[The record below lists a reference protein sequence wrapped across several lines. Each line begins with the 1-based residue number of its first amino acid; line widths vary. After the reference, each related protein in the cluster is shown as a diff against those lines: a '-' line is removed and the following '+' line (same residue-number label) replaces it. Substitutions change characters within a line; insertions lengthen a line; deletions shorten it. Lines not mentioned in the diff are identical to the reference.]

1 MNAPSLRQPLQRLV
15 AAISVYLDRQVLVV
29 TLLGFS
35 AGLPLALT
43 TSTLMLWMTD
53 VGVDLT
59 TVGLYALAGLPYTLK
74 FLWAPLVDA
83 WRIPV
88 LSRLLGRRR
97 GWLIFTQLLL
107 IAAIVVLGGLDPLN
121 APLLIALAAVFV
133 AAVSATQDIVID
145 AFRVESLGIDQQ
157 AAGVGGYVMAYRL
170 ALLVSSAG
178 VVGVVGF
185 LEATGMATETVWFYG
200 YAGAAGL
207 IVLGM
212 AAVVAGREPRLPES
226 ADPET
231 ATAAPTAARPL
242 VVAVAAFA
250 DMFKMPMAA
259 AVLLFVLLFR
269 FTDAFAGIMIG
280 PFVIDMGYDKQAY
293 AAIVKGLGTGAVIAG
308 GLIGGVI
315 AKTLPLTTSLW
326 IAGILQATTNL
337 VFSWIALQGVDH
349 TALALGIVVDNVAS
363 GIATVIFIAYLSSL
377 CANPLH
383 TATQFALLTAL
394 ASTGRTVLS
403 ASAGAVADSVGW
415 FWFFGVSAL
424 VGVPALI
431 LLAWL
436 QSRGHFDPV
445 ELKVELDFDSA
456 IQGEPEPAAVRP
468 AGAP

>member
-1 MNAPSLRQPLQRLV
+1 MNSATLTQPLHRL
-15 AAISVYLDRQVLVV
+15 AAAVSVYLERQVLVV

-74 FLWAPLVDA
+74 FLWAPFVDA
-83 WRIPV
+83 WRVPV
-88 LSRLLGRRR
+88 LSGLLGRRR
-97 GWLIFTQLLL
+97 GWLILTQLLL
-107 IAAIVVLGGLDPLN
+107 IAAIVMLGGLDPLQS
-121 APLLIALAAVFV
+121 PLLIAAAAVFV
-133 AAVSATQDIVID
+133 ATISATQDIVID
-145 AFRVESLGIDQQ
+145 AFRVESLGTDQQ

-185 LEATGMATETVWFYG
+185 LEATGMPTETVWFYG
-200 YAGAAGL
+200 YAAAATL

-212 AAVVAGREPRLPES
+212 AAVMAGREPALPEEAAPES
-226 ADPET
+226 ATE
-231 ATAAPTAARPL
+231 APSPARPL
-242 VVAVAAFA
+242 VVAIRALG
-250 DMFKMPMAA
+250 DMFTMPMAA
-259 AVLLFVLLFR
+259 TVLGFVLLFR

-308 GLIGGVI
+308 GLIGGI
-315 AKTLPLTTSLW
+315 LAKALPLTTTLW
-326 IAGILQATTNL
+326 IAGILQAVTNL
-337 VFSWIALQGVDH
+337 VFSWIALQGVDN

-363 GIATVIFIAYLSSL
+363 GIATVIFIAYLSTL

-403 ASAGAVADSVGW
+403 ASAGAAADTVGW
-415 FWFFGVSAL
+415 FWFFGLSAL
-424 VGVPALI
+424 VGLPALV

-436 QSRGHFDPV
+436 QARGHFRAIEV
-445 ELKVELDFDSA
+445 ESKPE
-456 IQGEPEPAAVRP
+456 GEAGEVRL

>member
-1 MNAPSLRQPLQRLV
+1 MEDMTSATLTRPLHRLA
-15 AAISVYLDRQVLVV
+15 AAISVYLERQVLVV

-83 WRIPV
+83 WRVPV
-88 LSRLLGRRR
+88 LSSLLGRRR

-107 IAAIVVLGGLDPLN
+107 MAAIVLLGRLDPLA
-121 APLLIALAAVFV
+121 APLLIAAAAVFV
-133 AAVSATQDIVID
+133 ATVSATQDIVID
-145 AFRVESLGIDQQ
+145 AYRVESLSIDQQ
-157 AAGVGGYVMAYRL
+157 AAGVGGYVMAYRI

-178 VVGVVGF
+178 VVGLVGF
-185 LEATGMATETVWFYG
+185 LEAAGIPTGTVWFYG
-200 YAGAAGL
+200 YVAAAGL

-212 AAVVAGREPRLPES
+212 AAVLVGHEPALPEDE
-226 ADPET
+226 APKT
-231 ATAAPTAARPL
+231 ATAAASAARPL
-242 VVAVAAFA
+242 VVAVKALGA
-250 DMFKMPMAA
+250 MFTMPMAA
-259 AVLLFVLLFR
+259 SVLLFVLLFR

-280 PFVIDMGYDKQAY
+280 PFVIDIGYDKQAY
-293 AAIVKGLGTGAVIAG
+293 AAIVKGLGTGAVLAG
-308 GLIGGVI
+308 GLIGGI
-315 AKTLPLTTSLW
+315 LAKALPLTTSLW
-326 IAGILQATTNL
+326 IAGILQMTTNL
-337 VFSWIALQGVDH
+337 VFSWISLQGVDNS
-349 TALALGIVVDNVAS
+349 ALALGIVVDNVAS

-377 CANPLH
+377 CSNPLH

-403 ASAGAVADSVGW
+403 ASAGWAADTFGW

-424 VGVPALI
+424 VGVPALV

-436 QSRGHFDPV
+436 QLRGHFHPI
-445 ELKVELDFDSA
+445 EAEREA
-456 IQGEPEPAAVRP
+456 ETEAAAVRP

>member
-1 MNAPSLRQPLQRLV
+1 MSSPSQPPSLERLV
-15 AAISVYLDRQVLVV
+15 AALAVYFEPQVLVV

-74 FLWAPLVDA
+74 FLWAPFVDA

-97 GWLIFTQLLL
+97 GWLIFTQVLL
-107 IAAIVVLGGLDPLN
+107 IAAIVLLGGLDPMES
-121 APLLIALAAVFV
+121 PWLIALAALFV

-145 AFRVESLGIDQQ
+145 AYRVESLGPDQQ

-178 VVGVVGF
+178 VVGAVGI
-185 LEATGMATETVWFYG
+185 LEARGVPAASVWFYG
-200 YAGAAGL
+200 YAAASGL
-207 IVLGM
+207 ILLGM
-212 AAVVAGREPRLPES
+212 AAVLAGREPRLPES
-226 ADPET
+226 AAPE
-231 ATAAPTAARPL
+231 AAAPSAARPL
-242 VVAVAAFA
+242 VVAIKALGA
-250 DMFKMPMAA
+250 MFQMPMAA
-259 AVLLFVLLFR
+259 TVLLFVLLFR

-280 PFVIDMGYDKQAY
+280 PFVIDIGYEKQAY
-293 AAIVKGLGTGAVIAG
+293 AAIVKGLGTGAVIVG
-308 GLIGGVI
+308 GLIGGML
-315 AKTLPLTTSLW
+315 AKALPLTVTLW
-326 IAGILQATTNL
+326 IAGLLQMTTNL
-337 VFSWIALQGVDH
+337 VFSWISLQGVDH
-349 TALALGIVVDNVAS
+349 SALALGIVVDNVAS
-363 GIATVIFIAYLSSL
+363 GIATVIFIAYLSRL
-377 CANPLH
+377 CDNPLH

-403 ASAGAVADSVGW
+403 ASAGAVAETAGW
-415 FWFFGVSAL
+415 FWFFGVSVL
-424 VGVPALI
+424 VGIPALM

-436 QSRGHFDPV
+436 QARGHFDPTGS
-445 ELKVELDFDSA
+445 ERGL
-456 IQGEPEPAAVRP
+456 AAVRP

>member
-1 MNAPSLRQPLQRLV
+1 MESMTSATVTRPLHRLA
-15 AAISVYLDRQVLVV
+15 AAISVYLERQVLVV
-29 TLLGFS
+29 TMLGFS

-97 GWLIFTQLLL
+97 GWLIFTQLSLM
-107 IAAIVVLGGLDPLN
+107 AAIVLLGRLDPLA
-121 APLLIALAAVFV
+121 APLLIAAAAVFV
-133 AAVSATQDIVID
+133 ATVSATQDIVID
-145 AFRVESLGIDQQ
+145 AFRVESLSIDQQ
-157 AAGVGGYVMAYRL
+157 AAGVGGYVMAYRI

-178 VVGVVGF
+178 VVGLVGY
-185 LEATGMATETVWFYG
+185 LEARGMPTGTVWFYG
-200 YAGAAGL
+200 YVAAAGL

-212 AAVVAGREPRLPES
+212 AAVLIGREPELPEDEVS
-226 ADPET
+226 ET
-231 ATAAPTAARPL
+231 ATGVPSAARPL
-242 VVAVAAFA
+242 VVAVKALGA
-250 DMFKMPMAA
+250 MFTMPMAA
-259 AVLLFVLLFR
+259 SVLLFVLLFR

-280 PFVIDMGYDKQAY
+280 PFVIDIGYDKQAY
-293 AAIVKGLGTGAVIAG
+293 AAIVKGLGTGAVLAG
-308 GLIGGVI
+308 GLIGGI
-315 AKTLPLTTSLW
+315 LAKALPLTTTLW
-326 IAGILQATTNL
+326 IAGILQMTTNL
-337 VFSWIALQGVDH
+337 VFSWISLQGVDNS
-349 TALALGIVVDNVAS
+349 ALALGIVVDNVAS

-377 CANPLH
+377 CSNPLH

-403 ASAGAVADSVGW
+403 ASAGWAADSFGW
-415 FWFFGVSAL
+415 FWFFGVSAM
-424 VGVPALI
+424 VGVPALV

-436 QSRGHFDPV
+436 QARGHFRPMEV
-445 ELKVELDFDSA
+445 EREA
-456 IQGEPEPAAVRP
+456 EEAGEVRP

>member
-1 MNAPSLRQPLQRLV
+1 MNSRTLTQPLHRLA
-15 AAISVYLDRQVLVV
+15 AAISVYLERQVLVV
-29 TLLGFS
+29 TLLGFA

-74 FLWAPLVDA
+74 FLWAPFVDA
-83 WRIPV
+83 WRVPV
-88 LSRLLGRRR
+88 LSGLLGRRR

-107 IAAIVVLGGLDPLN
+107 IAAILLLGRLDPL
-121 APLLIALAAVFV
+121 ASPLLIALAAVFV
-133 AAVSATQDIVID
+133 ATVSATQDIVID
-145 AFRVESLGIDQQ
+145 AFRVESLSTDQQ

-170 ALLVSSAG
+170 ALLISSAG
-178 VVGVVGF
+178 VVGLVGF
-185 LEATGMATETVWFYG
+185 LEAAGVASGTVWFYG
-200 YAGAAGL
+200 YAAAAGL

-212 AAVVAGREPRLPES
+212 AAVLAGREPQLPES
-226 ADPET
+226 AAPESAT
-231 ATAAPTAARPL
+231 ATPSAARPL
-242 VVAVAAFA
+242 VVAIKALG
-250 DMFKMPMAA
+250 DMFTMPMAA

-280 PFVIDMGYDKQAY
+280 PFVIDLGYDKQAY
-293 AAIVKGLGTGAVIAG
+293 AAIVKGLGTAAVIAG
-308 GLIGGVI
+308 GLIGGVL
-315 AKTLPLTTSLW
+315 AKALPLTTTLW
-326 IAGILQATTNL
+326 IAGILQMTTNL

-349 TALALGIVVDNVAS
+349 TALSLGIVVDNVAS

-403 ASAGAVADSVGW
+403 ASAGAAADTFGW

-424 VGVPALI
+424 VGIPALV

-436 QSRGHFDPV
+436 QARGHFDP
-445 ELKVELDFDSA
+445 
-456 IQGEPEPAAVRP
+456 IEPESEVDSEAGAEPVAVRP

>member
-1 MNAPSLRQPLQRLV
+1 MNSATLTQPLHRF
-15 AAISVYLDRQVLVV
+15 AAAVSVYLERQVLIV

-97 GWLIFTQLLL
+97 GWLIFTQLSLMVAILLLGRLDPLASPLL
-107 IAAIVVLGGLDPLN
+107 IAA
-121 APLLIALAAVFV
+121 AAVFV
-133 AAVSATQDIVID
+133 ATVSATQDIVID
-145 AFRVESLGIDQQ
+145 AYRVESLSTDQQ
-157 AAGVGGYVMAYRL
+157 AAGVGGYVMAYRI

-178 VVGVVGF
+178 VVGIVGY
-185 LEATGMATETVWFYG
+185 LEATGMPTDTVWFYG
-200 YAGAAGL
+200 YTFAAAL

-212 AAVVAGREPRLPES
+212 AAVLAGREPELPEDAEPEKAAS
-226 ADPET
+226 AS
-231 ATAAPTAARPL
+231 AARPL
-242 VVAVAAFA
+242 MVAVKALG
-250 DMFKMPMAA
+250 DMFTMPMAA
-259 AVLLFVLLFR
+259 SVLLFVLLFR

-280 PFVIDMGYDKQAY
+280 PFVIDIGYDKQAY
-293 AAIVKGLGTGAVIAG
+293 AAIVKGLGTGAVLAG
-308 GLIGGVI
+308 GLIGGI
-315 AKTLPLTTSLW
+315 LAKALPLTTTLW
-326 IAGILQATTNL
+326 IAGILQMTTNL
-337 VFSWIALQGVDH
+337 VFSWISLQGVSNS
-349 TALALGIVVDNVAS
+349 ALALGIVVDNVAS
-363 GIATVIFIAYLSSL
+363 GIATVIFIAYLSTL

-403 ASAGAVADSVGW
+403 ASAGWSADTFGW

-424 VGVPALI
+424 VGLPALV
-431 LLAWL
+431 LLGWL
-436 QSRGHFDPV
+436 QARGHFRAIVV
-445 ELKVELDFDSA
+445 EKELASEGD
-456 IQGEPEPAAVRP
+456 VRP

>member
-1 MNAPSLRQPLQRLV
+1 MNPGTPVLPLQRLV
-15 AAISVYLDRQVLVV
+15 ATLSVYLERQVLIV

-43 TSTLMLWMTD
+43 TSTLLLWMTD

-59 TVGLYALAGLPYTLK
+59 TVGLYALAGVPYTLK
-74 FLWAPLVDA
+74 FLWAPFVDA
-83 WRIPV
+83 WRVPV
-88 LSRLLGRRR
+88 LGKLLGRRR

-107 IAAIVVLGGLDPLN
+107 MVAIVMLGGLDPLRS
-121 APLLIALAAVFV
+121 PLLIAFAAVFV

-145 AFRVESLGIDQQ
+145 AFRVESLSIDQQ
-157 AAGVGGYVMAYRL
+157 AAGVAGYVVAYRL
-170 ALLVSSAG
+170 ALLASSAG
-178 VVGVVGF
+178 VLGLVGF
-185 LEATGMATETVWFYG
+185 LEASDVSAQSVWFYG
-200 YAGAAGL
+200 YAAAAGL

-212 AAVVAGREPRLPES
+212 AAVMAGREPRLPDSAAPES
-226 ADPET
+226 
-231 ATAAPTAARPL
+231 ATAAPSAARPL
-242 VVAVAAFA
+242 VVAVKALG
-250 DMFKMPMAA
+250 DMFKMPLAA

-280 PFVIDMGYDKQAY
+280 PFALDMGYDKLAI
-293 AAIVKGLGTGAVIAG
+293 AAIVKTVGTGAVIAG
-308 GLIGGVI
+308 VLIGGLI

-326 IAGILQATTNL
+326 IAGILQMTTNL

-349 TALALGIVVDNVAS
+349 TALALGIVVDNIAS
-363 GIATVIFIAYLSSL
+363 GIATVIFVAYLSSL

-403 ASAGAVADSVGW
+403 ASAGWSADTFGW

-424 VGVPALI
+424 VGIPALV

-436 QSRGHFDPV
+436 QARGHFRAIEIEK
-445 ELKVELDFDSA
+445 ELASEG
-456 IQGEPEPAAVRP
+456 GEVRP
-468 AGAP
+468 AGGP

>member
-1 MNAPSLRQPLQRLV
+1 MNSDTLTQPLHRFA
-15 AAISVYLDRQVLVV
+15 AAISVYLERQVLIV

-88 LSRLLGRRR
+88 LCRLLGRRR
-97 GWLIFTQLLL
+97 GWLIFTQLALMVAILLLGRLDPLASPLL
-107 IAAIVVLGGLDPLN
+107 IAA
-121 APLLIALAAVFV
+121 AAVFV
-133 AAVSATQDIVID
+133 ATVSATQDIVID
-145 AFRVESLGIDQQ
+145 AFRVESLSTDQQ

-178 VVGVVGF
+178 VVGIVGY
-185 LEATGMATETVWFYG
+185 LESTGMPTDTVWFYG
-200 YAGAAGL
+200 YTAAAAL

-212 AAVVAGREPRLPES
+212 AAVLAGREPELPED
-226 ADPET
+226 AEPEKD
-231 ATAAPTAARPL
+231 AAASAARPL
-242 VVAVAAFA
+242 MVAVKALG
-250 DMFKMPMAA
+250 DMFTMPMAA
-259 AVLLFVLLFR
+259 SVLLFVLLFR

-280 PFVIDMGYDKQAY
+280 PFVIDIGYDKQAY
-293 AAIVKGLGTGAVIAG
+293 AAIVKGLGTGAVLAG
-308 GLIGGVI
+308 GLIGGI
-315 AKTLPLTTSLW
+315 LAKALPLTTTLW
-326 IAGILQATTNL
+326 IAGILQMTTNL
-337 VFSWIALQGVDH
+337 VFSWISLQGVSNS
-349 TALALGIVVDNVAS
+349 ALALGIVVDNVAS
-363 GIATVIFIAYLSSL
+363 GVATVIFIAYLSTL

-403 ASAGAVADSVGW
+403 ASAGWSADTFGW

-424 VGVPALI
+424 VGIPALV
-431 LLAWL
+431 LLGWL
-436 QSRGHFDPV
+436 QARGHFR
-445 ELKVELDFDSA
+445 A
-456 IQGEPEPAAVRP
+456 IQKEKELASEAGDVRP

>member
-1 MNAPSLRQPLQRLV
+1 MNSATLTLPLHRF
-15 AAISVYLDRQVLVV
+15 AAAVSVYLERQVLVV

-97 GWLIFTQLLL
+97 GWLIFTQLSLMVAILLLGRLDPLASPLL
-107 IAAIVVLGGLDPLN
+107 IAA
-121 APLLIALAAVFV
+121 AAVFV
-133 AAVSATQDIVID
+133 ATVSATQDIVID
-145 AFRVESLGIDQQ
+145 AFRVESLSTDQQ

-185 LEATGMATETVWFYG
+185 LEATGMPTETVWFYG
-200 YAGAAGL
+200 YAAAAAL

-212 AAVVAGREPRLPES
+212 AAVLAGREPELPED

-231 ATAAPTAARPL
+231 AAAAPTPARPL
-242 VVAVAAFA
+242 VVAIKALG
-250 DMFKMPMAA
+250 DMFTMPMAA
-259 AVLLFVLLFR
+259 SVLLFVLLFR

-308 GLIGGVI
+308 GLLGGI
-315 AKTLPLTTSLW
+315 LAKALPLTITLW
-326 IAGILQATTNL
+326 IAGILQAVTNL
-337 VFSWIALQGVDH
+337 VFSWIALQGVDN
-349 TALALGIVVDNVAS
+349 TALAIGIVVDNVAS
-363 GIATVIFIAYLSSL
+363 GVATVIFIAYLSTL

-403 ASAGAVADSVGW
+403 ASAGWSADTFGW
-415 FWFFGVSAL
+415 FWFFGLSAL
-424 VGVPALI
+424 VGVPALV

-436 QSRGHFDPV
+436 QARGHFRAIVV
-445 ELKVELDFDSA
+445 EKELASET
-456 IQGEPEPAAVRP
+456 GETGEVRP
-468 AGAP
+468 AAAP

>member
-1 MNAPSLRQPLQRLV
+1 MTSDTLTQPLHRLA
-15 AAISVYLDRQVLVV
+15 AAISVYLERQVLVV

-83 WRIPV
+83 WRVPV
-88 LSRLLGRRR
+88 LSGLLGRRR
-97 GWLIFTQLLL
+97 GWLISTQLAL
-107 IAAIVVLGGLDPLN
+107 IAAIVLLGGLDPLQS
-121 APLLIALAAVFV
+121 PLLIAAAAVFV
-133 AAVSATQDIVID
+133 AVVSATQDIVID
-145 AFRVESLGIDQQ
+145 AFRVESLSTDQQ

-185 LEATGMATETVWFYG
+185 LEATGMATDTVWFYG
-200 YAGAAGL
+200 YIAAAGL

-212 AAVVAGREPRLPES
+212 AAVLFGREPELPEEAAPES
-226 ADPET
+226 ATE
-231 ATAAPTAARPL
+231 APSPARPL
-242 VVAVAAFA
+242 VVAIRALG
-250 DMFKMPMAA
+250 DMFTMPLAA
-259 AVLLFVLLFR
+259 AVLGFVLLFR

-280 PFVIDMGYDKQAY
+280 PFVIDTGYDKQAY

-308 GLIGGVI
+308 GLLGGI
-315 AKTLPLTTSLW
+315 LAKALPLTATLW
-326 IAGILQATTNL
+326 IAGILQAVTNL
-337 VFSWIALQGVDH
+337 VFSWIALQGVDN

-363 GIATVIFIAYLSSL
+363 GVATVIFIAYLSTL

-403 ASAGAVADSVGW
+403 ASSGAAADTVGW
-415 FWFFGVSAL
+415 FWFFGLSAL
-424 VGVPALI
+424 VGLPALV

-436 QSRGHFDPV
+436 QARGHFRAIEAEK
-445 ELKVELDFDSA
+445 ELVSA
-456 IQGEPEPAAVRP
+456 GDETESESGEVRP

>member
-1 MNAPSLRQPLQRLV
+1 MNSGSLALPLQRMV
-15 AAISVYLDRQVLVV
+15 AALSVYFERQVLVV

-74 FLWAPLVDA
+74 FLWAPFVDA

-88 LSRLLGRRR
+88 LGRLLGRRR

-107 IAAIVVLGGLDPLN
+107 MAAIVMLGGLDPLKS
-121 APLLIALAAVFV
+121 PLLIAAAAVFV

-145 AFRVESLGIDQQ
+145 AYRVESLGPDQQ
-157 AAGVGGYVMAYRL
+157 AAGVGGYVMAYRI

-178 VVGVVGF
+178 VVGAVG
-185 LEATGMATETVWFYG
+185 LMEADGVAAESVWFYG
-200 YAGAAGL
+200 YAAASGL

-226 ADPET
+226 AAPET
-231 ATAAPTAARPL
+231 ATAAPSATRPL
-242 VVAVAAFA
+242 VVAIKALGA
-250 DMFKMPMAA
+250 MFQMPMAA

-280 PFVIDMGYDKQAY
+280 PFVIDMGYEKQAY

-308 GLIGGVI
+308 GLIGGIV
-315 AKTLPLTTSLW
+315 AKALPLTAALW
-326 IAGILQATTNL
+326 IAGILQMTTNL

-349 TALALGIVVDNVAS
+349 SALALGIVVDNVAS
-363 GIATVIFIAYLSSL
+363 GIATVIFIAYLSRL
-377 CANPLH
+377 CDNPLH

-403 ASAGAVADSVGW
+403 ASAGAVADTAGW
-415 FWFFGVSAL
+415 FWFFGLSAL
-424 VGVPALI
+424 VGIPALV

-436 QSRGHFDPV
+436 QARGHFAPT
-445 ELKVELDFDSA
+445 ESESEREA
-456 IQGEPEPAAVRP
+456 AAVRP